1 MRALSLVAMLL
12 ACSSSK
18 EEKPPQPTT
27 PCGQAIAVVGGAIEA
42 TLAHPDAKAF
52 HMATELAP
60 AKDCAGIP
68 ELVHGW
74 EAYLGAPDPARKRDL
89 LTRLEELAAQHRWT
103 PPGSFMQTI
112 EAAKAE

>member
-1 MRALSLVAMLL
+1 MRALSLVVMVV

-18 EEKPPQPTT
+18 EDKPQPTT

-52 HMATELAP
+52 HMAAELAP
-60 AKDCAGIP
+60 AKDCAGIA
-68 ELVHGW
+68 ELVRGW

-89 LTRLEELAAQHRWT
+89 LTRLEELAAQHHWT